1 MFVGCQAL
9 KHLDPVLGQIELL
22 QLLQLL
28 KPAQATDPV
37 ILRERLGKRMKV
49 LEGREAQCL
58 GQTPGLPSC
67 VSCCCRDTTPIEITL
82 KVETELCMTRP

>member
-28 KPAQATDPV
+28 KTTQATDPV
-37 ILRERLGKRMKV
+37 ILRELGNEEKN
-49 LEGREAQCL
+49 
-58 GQTPGLPSC
+58 T
-67 VSCCCRDTTPIEITL
+67 
-82 KVETELCMTRP
+82 